1 MKKLN
6 LPKIKL
12 PKVKLPKVKMP
23 SVKSFISKKREKPS
37 KPFIDDVKSIFRSYR
52 GQMIWISVLS
62 GFLLFLLN
70 ILIWVSMY
78 GNTLNASLNDK
89 LGMYFYLNDN
99 VEEETRLY
107 KQVIQLKDRLEK
119 EGLKVNFLTKED
131 AMDFMMKRLPELT
144 GSLEKFWMSNP
155 LPATLYV
162 TLPDISKYETLKEV
176 MLENKDIIINIQDVE
191 QLDNLESQ
199 ENRIRNVIKLSNFVQ
214 ILSMGLV
221 IILAAA
227 VLSFSI
233 FFLRSIFTRFWPD
246 IQVKKLLW
254 ATKSQIIMPFL
265 TLILYSI
272 IGGFLIS
279 LLLTLVSMWVFDYY
293 MSQLFSYTL
302 TAHLFAK
309 WWIIIV
315 LFIVEILVIVSLL
328 MGISYGFVSRLHK
341 KLK

>member
-6 LPKIKL
+6 LSKIKL

-23 SVKSFISKKREKPS
+23 SVKSLISNNREKPS

-70 ILIWVSMY
+70 ILIGVSMY

-107 KQVIQLKDRLEK
+107 KQVIQLKDRLES
-119 EGLKVNFLTKED
+119 EWLKVNFLTKED

-144 GSLEKFWMSNP
+144 GSLEKFWMTNP

-176 MLENKDIIINIQDVE
+176 MLENKEIIINIQDVE

-214 ILSMGLV
+214 ILSMWLV
-221 IILAAA
+221 VILAAA

-279 LLLTLVSMWVFDYY
+279 LLLTLVSMGVFDYY

>member
-1 MKKLN
+1 MKIKNLN
-6 LPKIKL
+6 LPKIRI
-12 PKVKLPKVKMP
+12 PKVNFQKL
-23 SVKSFISKKREKPS
+23 KSIKLDKEGKLS
-37 KPFIDDVKSIFRSYR
+37 KPFVDDVKSIFRCYR

-78 GNTLNASLNDK
+78 GNTLNSSLNDK
-89 LGMYFYLNDN
+89 LWMYFYLNDE
-99 VEEETRLY
+99 VENETKLY
-107 KQVIQLKDRLEK
+107 KQVMQLKDRLER
-119 EGLKVNFLTKED
+119 EGLTVNFLTKED

-144 GSLEKFWMSNP
+144 WSLEKFWITNP

-162 TLPDISKYETLKEV
+162 TLPSISKYETLKEV
-176 MLENKDIIINIQDVE
+176 MQENKDIIMNIQDVE
-191 QLDNLESQ
+191 QDDNLKSQ
-199 ENRIRNVIKLSNFVQ
+199 NNRIKNVIRLSNFVQ
-214 ILSMGLV
+214 ILSVSLV

-233 FFLRSIFTRFWPD
+233 FFLNSIFTRFWPD

-293 MSQLFSYTL
+293 MSQVFSYTL

-315 LFIVEILVIVSLL
+315 LFIVEILVMVSLL
-328 MGISYGFVSRLHK
+328 MGISYAFVSKLHK

>member
-23 SVKSFISKKREKPS
+23 SVKSLISNKREKPS
-37 KPFIDDVKSIFRSYR
+37 KPFIDDVKSIFRCYR

-107 KQVIQLKDRLEK
+107 KQVIQLKDRLES
-119 EGLKVNFLTKED
+119 EWLKVNFLTKED
-131 AMDFMMKRLPELT
+131 AMGFMMKRLPELSW
-144 GSLEKFWMSNP
+144 SLEKFWMTNP

-176 MLENKDIIINIQDVE
+176 MLENKEIIINIQDVE

-328 MGISYGFVSRLHK
+328 MGISYGFVSKLHK

>member
-1 MKKLN
+1 MKIKNLN
-6 LPKIKL
+6 LPKIRI
-12 PKVKLPKVKMP
+12 PKVNFQKL
-23 SVKSFISKKREKPS
+23 KSIKLDKEGKLS
-37 KPFIDDVKSIFRSYR
+37 KPFVDDVKSIFRCYR

-78 GNTLNASLNDK
+78 GNTLNSSLNDK
-89 LGMYFYLNDN
+89 LWMYFYLNDE
-99 VEEETRLY
+99 VENETKLY
-107 KQVIQLKDRLEK
+107 KQVMQLKDRLER
-119 EGLKVNFLTKED
+119 EGLTVNFLTKED

-144 GSLEKFWMSNP
+144 WSLEKFWITNP

-162 TLPDISKYETLKEV
+162 TLPSISKYETLKEV
-176 MLENKDIIINIQDVE
+176 MQENKDIIMNIQDVE
-191 QLDNLESQ
+191 QDDNLKSQ
-199 ENRIRNVIKLSNFVQ
+199 NNRIKNVIRLSNFVQ
-214 ILSMGLV
+214 ILSVSLV

-233 FFLRSIFTRFWPD
+233 FFLNSIFTRFWPD

-328 MGISYGFVSRLHK
+328 MGISYVFVSKLHK

>member
-1 MKKLN
+1 MKIKNLN
-6 LPKIKL
+6 LPKIRI
-12 PKVKLPKVKMP
+12 PKVNFQKL
-23 SVKSFISKKREKPS
+23 KSIKLDKEGRLS
-37 KPFIDDVKSIFRSYR
+37 KPFVDDVKSIFRCYR

-78 GNTLNASLNDK
+78 GNTLNSSLNDK
-89 LGMYFYLNDN
+89 LWMYFYLNDE
-99 VEEETRLY
+99 VENETKLY
-107 KQVIQLKDRLEK
+107 KQVMQLKDRLER
-119 EGLKVNFLTKED
+119 EGLTVNFLTKED

-144 GSLEKFWMSNP
+144 WSLEKFWITNP

-162 TLPDISKYETLKEV
+162 TLPSISKYETLKEV
-176 MLENKDIIINIQDVE
+176 MQENKDIIMNIQDVE
-191 QLDNLESQ
+191 QDDNLKSQ
-199 ENRIRNVIKLSNFVQ
+199 NNRIKNVIRLSNFVQ
-214 ILSMGLV
+214 ILSVSLV

-233 FFLRSIFTRFWPD
+233 FFLNSIFTRFWPD

-293 MSQLFSYTL
+293 MSQVFSYTL

-328 MGISYGFVSRLHK
+328 MGISYAFVSKLHK

>member
-6 LPKIKL
+6 LSKIKL

-23 SVKSFISKKREKPS
+23 SVKSLISNNREKPS
-37 KPFIDDVKSIFRSYR
+37 KPFIDDVKSIFRCYR
-52 GQMIWISVLS
+52 WQMIWISILS

-107 KQVIQLKDRLEK
+107 KQVIQLKDRLES
-119 EGLKVNFLTKED
+119 EWLKVNFLTKED
-131 AMDFMMKRLPELT
+131 AMGFMMKRLPELSW
-144 GSLEKFWMSNP
+144 SLEKFWMTNP

-176 MLENKDIIINIQDVE
+176 MLENKEIIINIQDVE

-328 MGISYGFVSRLHK
+328 MGISYVFVSKLHK